1 MGIFVLKFKY
11 LCIINNLSYS
21 NTKCNNI
28 EHTIYQIKVKKVLK
42 TLLCNIYIEYRG

>member
-1 MGIFVLKFKY
+1 MGIFVLKFRY

-28 EHTIYQIKVKKVLK
+28 EHTIYQI